1 VQGAQSVVLPI
12 FIIQRIDTS
21 QTKKV
26 KGDIA
31 YMYWNWIEVETKR
44 KKTLSFPE
52 ATETNH

>member
-1 VQGAQSVVLPI
+1 VQGAQSVVLPK

-44 KKTLSFPE
+44 KKT
-52 ATETNH
+52 

>member
-1 VQGAQSVVLPI
+1 MVLPI